1 MGYAR
6 ESRDPEATA
15 SRATILR
22 FAKSRWVPKKAPVY
36 RGGEIIAWKVV
47 AS

>member
-1 MGYAR
+1 MRYAR
-6 ESRDPEATA
+6 EPGPRGHGKPRDNIA
-15 SRATILR
+15 LR
-22 FAKSRWVPKKAPVY
+22 ESRWVPKKAPVY